1 MSLKDIEFNNIM
13 SRKPLKWS
21 LANSINFEEL
31 KNSAVKYSQQAAT
44 VTQELASAAVTK
56 TQETLT
62 QENVGWAKNKT
73 TEYVE
78 FKVMDNVV
86 LDCITF
92 NIPSYCYN
100 EAKNFSDIGL
110 RYHLCKDRLAI
121 FYTRIKETIY
131 YDGRVEDEH
140 DIGLLDS
147 IGCYES
153 LIRRWNETVCIEK
166 ILVKSEE

>member
-1 MSLKDIEFNNIM
+1 MKQHKREQKQLVARDNKTGE
-13 SRKPLKWS
+13 KPHLFHVENK
-21 LANSINFEEL
+21 FH
-31 KNSAVKYSQQAAT
+31 SAVISKIIK
-44 VTQELASAAVTK
+44 ELS
-56 TQETLT
+56 EPDPL
-62 QENVGWAKNKT
+62 EGWKEKCILNKT

-153 LIRRWNETVCIEK
+153 LIQRWNETVCIEK